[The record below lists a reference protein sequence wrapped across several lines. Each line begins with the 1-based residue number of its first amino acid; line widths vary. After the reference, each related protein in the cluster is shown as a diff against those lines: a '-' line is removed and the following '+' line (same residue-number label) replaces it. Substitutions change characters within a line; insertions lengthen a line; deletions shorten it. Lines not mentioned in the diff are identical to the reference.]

1 MVLRCAAMRCSR
13 CAKEIPDG
21 SVFCGLCGA
30 KQITLG
36 QTLVGTAERLHRA
49 QTLLGGPATGDVM
62 GGGRRFAALSAAP
75 RSAPPPDSTPP
86 PASTPPGP
94 ADTFA
99 EGVPTGAMAG
109 LLAARS
115 PTPSTPTPS
124 TPTPSTRTP
133 SAKPD
138 LKSTLLGAPALTR
151 AQIDAARL
159 GDATEK
165 AMPALRVT
173 HPLSTRSGPEETT
186 PNQPSIAPSSPP
198 AEAAPSGEAPS
209 EAPSGEAPSGEAP
222 NLEPQ
227 AEPEQTTE
235 VPPPKRQVEVRS
247 STRPAHVEPTQQPSV
262 IVDSTF
268 DREAQRAESAPPQ
281 SADTAATTPRVQA
294 SGAPAAQPEPEADAS
309 APKASK
315 RGFSETAWFLDA
327 LDADALSRAET
338 EDIRDRQDR
347 FAHSAP
353 DLDPDMRRQ
362 LSLRTQDQ
370 PALRIERAD
379 APARTLP
386 DRSADRPPARRNDA
400 VIGLVLVV
408 IIALG
413 ALGWWWFT
421 Q

>member
-1 MVLRCAAMRCSR
+1 MRCSR

-30 KQITLG
+30 KQIALG

-75 RSAPPPDSTPP
+75 QSAPPPDSTPP
-86 PASTPPGP
+86 DSAPPPGP
-94 ADTFA
+94 ADTLA

-115 PTPSTPTPS
+115 STPSTPTPSTPTPS
-124 TPTPSTRTP
+124 TPTPSTPTP
-133 SAKPD
+133 SPEPD

-173 HPLSTRSGPEETT
+173 HPLGTRSGPEETT
-186 PNQPSIAPSSPP
+186 PNQPSITPSSPP
-198 AEAAPSGEAPS
+198 AEAAPNVEAPS
-209 EAPSGEAPSGEAP
+209 
-222 NLEPQ
+222 LEPQ
-227 AEPEQTTE
+227 AEPEQTAE

-247 STRPAHVEPTQQPSV
+247 STRPAHVEPTEQPSV

-268 DREAQRAESAPPQ
+268 DREAQRAESVPPQ

-294 SGAPAAQPEPEADAS
+294 SGAPAAQPEPKPEPDS
-309 APKASK
+309 TRKASK

-338 EDIRDRQDR
+338 EDIRDRQER

-379 APARTLP
+379 DPARTLP